1 MQFLVIT
8 RQTIP
13 PPPEML
19 VPIIGAMEAWVAQT
33 RASGK
38 AKAMWAFAGTPG
50 GGGVLEVE
58 SHEELDAIM
67 SRFPFGPFST
77 IEIIALS
84 DLETGLANARAS
96 FQEMMAGMA
105 SG

>member
-8 RQTIP
+8 KQASP

-19 VPIIGAMEAWVAQT
+19 VPMIGAMEAWVAQH

-38 AKAMWAFAGTPG
+38 MKAVWAFAGSGG

-58 SHEELDAIM
+58 SHEELDSIM
-67 SRFPFGPFST
+67 ARFPFGPFST

-84 DLETGLANARAS
+84 DLDKSLANARA
-96 FQEMMAGMA
+96 FVGEMMAGMA
-105 SG
+105 RP

>member
-8 RQTIP
+8 KQSSS

-19 VPIIGAMEAWVAQT
+19 VPMIGAMEAWVAQH

-38 AKAMWAFAGTPG
+38 MTAVWAFAGSNG

-58 SHEELDAIM
+58 SHEELDSVMA
-67 SRFPFGPFST
+67 RFPFGPFST
-77 IEIIALS
+77 IEIIPLS
-84 DLETGLANARAS
+84 DLGKSLANVRA
-96 FQEMMAGMA
+96 FVQEMMAGMPKP
-105 SG
+105 

>member
-1 MQFLVIT
+1 M
-8 RQTIP
+8 P
-13 PPPEML
+13 ML
-19 VPIIGAMEAWVAQT
+19 DAMEAWVAQH

-38 AKAMWAFAGTPG
+38 AKAVWAFAGTNG

-67 SRFPFGPFST
+67 ARFPFAPFST

-84 DLETGLANARAS
+84 DMDKSLANAKA
-96 FQEMMAGMA
+96 FVEEMMAGMA
-105 SG
+105 SR

>member
-8 RQTIP
+8 RQKTP
-13 PPPEML
+13 PPPDML
-19 VPIIGAMEAWVAQT
+19 VPLLGAMEAWVAQN

-38 AKAMWAFAGTPG
+38 AKAMWSFAGTIG
-50 GGGVLEVE
+50 GGGVVEVE

-67 SRFPFGPFST
+67 ARFPFGPFST

-84 DLETGLANARAS
+84 DIDQGLANAKS
-96 FQEMMAGMA
+96 VVQEMMAGMA
-105 SG
+105 KP